1 MTLQKMLNDKRQHIN
16 KDKHMKVLLAGYNLD
31 ADIINEMKEKSE
43 WSKDNVTPETLSASY
58 ARISRDPRD
67 ISVLRKE
74 SRNEVAK
81 ARKSNSAIIF
91 GLGHASVAEHAYF
104 NFDIIGLSRLAVEYV
119 QKFRLASFTE
129 KSQRYITLEDD
140 YIIPEEIKNTAM
152 EESFKEIILLQNKTY
167 HTLYQQLKEYLFHK
181 HNDLIK
187 KRSGARTVDGWAKED
202 ARYIVS
208 MSTESQFGMSV
219 NARTLENMLR
229 QFNSCHL
236 AEIRELGKNIYNLVQ
251 KIAPSIIKYVETT
264 DYDTKNPAELIGLV
278 SKYKDIHSPKKE
290 NKQHIK
296 LIDYTKNPDEMICS
310 IIVAHLNNLDYETA
324 HQTVMTMNLNEKKS
338 IIKTALSHRELYD
351 VVSRYFEY
359 TDFTF
364 ETTISSSNYA
374 QLKRHRISSQLPG
387 RYDPKLKVTVP
398 PNIKTIGKE
407 ELFLDIIK
415 KTDEYYAQLS
425 KTHPLQAEYILTNAH
440 RRKIIIKM
448 NMREIYHF
456 ISMRLDEHAQ
466 WDIRATARELVE
478 IMKEIA
484 PLSSMML
491 CGKSN
496 FADKKNN
503 IYG

>member
-1 MTLQKMLNDKRQHIN
+1 
-16 KDKHMKVLLAGYNLD
+16 MKVLLAGYNLD
-31 ADIINEMKEKSE
+31 ADTIDEMKKKSE

-67 ISVLRKE
+67 ISALRQE

-140 YIIPEEIKNTAM
+140 YIIPEEIRNTAI
-152 EESFKEIILLQNKTY
+152 EENFKEIILLQNKTY
-167 HTLYQQLKEYLFHK
+167 HTLYQQLKEYLFNK
-181 HNDLIK
+181 HSELIK
-187 KRSGARTVDGWAKED
+187 KKSGARTVDGWAKED

-236 AEIRELGKNIYNLVQ
+236 AEIRELGKSIYNLVQ
-251 KIAPSIIKYVETT
+251 KIAPSIIKYVKAT
-264 DYDTKNPAELIGLV
+264 DYDTKNPAELRTLI
-278 SKYKDIHSPKKE
+278 SKYKEIPQKEEKSEKKQ
-290 NKQHIK
+290 NIR
-296 LIDYTKNPDEMICS
+296 LINATKNPDEVICS
-310 IIVAHLNNLDYETA
+310 AIVAHLNNLDHETA
-324 HQTVMTMNLNEKKS
+324 SQIVAAMDTNEKNK

-351 VVSRYFEY
+351 IVSRYFEY
-359 TDFTF
+359 ADFTF
-364 ETTISSSNYA
+364 ETIISSSNYA

-387 RYDPKLKVTVP
+387 QYDPKLKVTVP
-398 PNIKTIGKE
+398 PNIKIIGKE
-407 ELFLDIIK
+407 ELFLDVIK
-415 KTDEYYAQLS
+415 KTNEFYTQLS

-456 ISMRLDEHAQ
+456 VSMRLDEHAQ
-466 WDIRATARELVE
+466 WDIRITAEELVE
-478 IMKEIA
+478 IMKKAA

-491 CGKSN
+491 CGKSG
-496 FADKKNN
+496 FADKKND